1 MKPWKRTMKPGCP
14 WLNSKRANIFPG
26 ICSFTC
32 RNFQLMTRLVS
43 VGFRQTDVR
52 LTTARPRL
60 HLLTLTKCYW
70 CWSGWCRRWD
80 NGQWICGLFTRP
92 TNLQSC
98 SDRFQL
104 SPVRT
109 THNSTTLGVY
119 KSLATHI
126 LHGVYSQTNRIKTN
140 NKATRKTSE
149 NEMWTNCSIYQK
161 KSHKFHTAFSSHLI
175 LSTFLPNF
183 FHMPAFPLPH
193 FQSFLPTNP
202 ASITRPSWPV

>member
-1 MKPWKRTMKPGCP
+1 
-14 WLNSKRANIFPG
+14 
-26 ICSFTC
+26 
-32 RNFQLMTRLVS
+32 MTRLVP

-149 NEMWTNCSIYQK
+149 NEMWTNCSIY
-161 KSHKFHTAFSSHLI
+161 HKNRTNFTPHFPAIRFCPRFFRFFLHACI
-175 LSTFLPNF
+175 ST
-183 FHMPAFPLPH
+183 PAFCSH
-193 FQSFLPTNP
+193 SFRQILQALQDLAGRCKDLIIQMAISLCLWRAYFLSPGTLG
-202 ASITRPSWPV
+202 